1 VLKVAVV
8 GGINVDVFALVDR
21 QPTDATPTIIEAVSE
36 GAGGKGANQA
46 VAAARLGCEVRLF
59 GAVGDDDAGARV
71 VGRLRAVGV
80 DTRGVRT
87 VTGAQTGRVV
97 GFVAADG
104 SKRTAA
110 LGGANLRITPEDIV
124 AATGALRWA
133 DVIVVQ
139 LEPPAAVVEAVLRRA
154 EVPTLL
160 DLAPAQGPV
169 RELAS
174 LATWVTANRGE
185 AEVATGIAVHDEA
198 TASEAAA
205 RLRAL
210 GPAVAGVTAGSAGQ
224 VVASEGVVTWTP
236 APKEVPI
243 VDTAGAGDAFA
254 ATLAVSLARGV
265 DVRRAARAA
274 SAASTLACRRLGA
287 QSALPTM
294 AEIEAVLGG

>member
-1 VLKVAVV
+1 MLKVAVV

-21 QPTDATPTIIEAVSE
+21 QPTDATPSIVEAVSE
-36 GAGGKGANQA
+36 GVGGKGANQA

-80 DTRGVRT
+80 DTRGVRS
-87 VTGAQTGRVV
+87 VAGAQTGRVV

-110 LGGANLRITPEDIV
+110 LGGANLAIRPEDVV
-124 AATGALRWA
+124 AASGALRWA

-139 LEPPAAVVEAVLRRA
+139 LEPPPAVVEAVLRRA

-169 RELAS
+169 RALAS
-174 LATWVTANRGE
+174 LATWVTANSGE
-185 AEVATGIAVHDEA
+185 AEVATGVAVHDEA
-198 TASEAAA
+198 SSTAAA
-205 RLRAL
+205 TELRSL

-224 VVASEGVVTWTP
+224 VVVWDGGSTWTP
-236 APKEVPI
+236 APTNVPI
-243 VDTAGAGDAFA
+243 VDSAGAGDAFA
-254 ATLAVSLARGV
+254 ATLAVSLARGE
-265 DVRRAARAA
+265 DVRRAARTA

-294 AEIEAVLGG
+294 AEIEAVVGG

>member
-1 VLKVAVV
+1 MLKVAVV

-21 QPTDATPTIIEAVSE
+21 QPTDSTPTIVEAVSE

-59 GAVGDDDAGARV
+59 GAVGDDEAGARV
-71 VGRLRAVGV
+71 VGRLGAVGV

-87 VTGAQTGRVV
+87 IAGEQTGRVL

-110 LGGANLRITPEDIV
+110 LGGANLALTVDDV
-124 AATGALRWA
+124 AAARGALRWA
-133 DVIVVQ
+133 DVLIVQ
-139 LEPPAAVVEAVLRRA
+139 LEPPPAVVEAVLRCA
-154 EVPTLL
+154 EAPTLL

-169 RELAS
+169 RHLAA

-185 AEVATGIAVHDEA
+185 AEAATGVPVHDEA
-198 TASEAAA
+198 SATAAA
-205 RLRAL
+205 QALRSL
-210 GPAVAGVTAGSAGQ
+210 GPRIAGVTAGKAGQ
-224 VVASEGVVTWTP
+224 VVVWDGGSCWTP
-236 APKEVPI
+236 VPDTPI

-254 ATLAVSLARGV
+254 ATLAVMLGLGR
-265 DVRRAARAA
+265 DVAHAARAA
-274 SAASTLACRRLGA
+274 SVASTLACRHLGA

-294 AEIEAVLGG
+294 AEIDGVLGA